1 MYPYSNF
8 MTIDKNM
15 VSYNGK
21 ICLKQYMKNKHKKFG
36 IKIFSKASSFTG
48 YCYQMIPYSGK
59 GFLHN
64 KKKDKV
70 YQWLKCL
77 QGNIKIQIY
86 ILLWIIIL

>member
-8 MTIDKNM
+8 MTIDENM

-21 ICLKQYMKNKHKKFG
+21 ICLKKYKKNKHKKFG

-59 GFLHN
+59 GFLYN
-64 KKKDKV
+64 KKRIRFIS
-70 YQWLKCL
+70 
-77 QGNIKIQIY
+77 G
-86 ILLWIIIL
+86 